1 VLTEGGKEEERDGGA
16 DVAKIGN
23 RNSLLGI
30 ISRVDGNL
38 NSSYYWGGWP
48 NKCQEVI
55 AISE

>member
-30 ISRVDGNL
+30 ISQVGGDL
-38 NSSYYWGGWP
+38 NSRTTGVVGPINAKKS
-48 NKCQEVI
+48 
-55 AISE
+55 